1 MTGNA
6 KTWHKIMKRH
16 QDYRTRMIELNLKIT
31 EAMTSYLETI
41 SESEQFNA
49 ESEQF
54 NIRFEDE
61 GIVKLN
67 CEGDL
72 FNLEDIGG
80 FCEVFNLELLI
91 NNRTMIENHMED
103 ETVIRT
109 KYLFSTNNKGD

>member
-6 KTWHKIMKRH
+6 KTWHKIIKRH
-16 QDYRTRMIELNLKIT
+16 QNHRTRMIELNLKIT
-31 EAMTSYLETI
+31 EAMTEYLKAI
-41 SESEQFNA
+41 S

-61 GIVKLN
+61 GIVKLS
-67 CEGDL
+67 CDGDL

>member
-6 KTWHKIMKRH
+6 KTWHKIIKRH
-16 QDYRTRMIELNLKIT
+16 QNYRTRMIELNLKIT
-31 EAMTSYLETI
+31 EAMTSYLEAI
-41 SESEQFNA
+41 S

-91 NNRTMIENHMED
+91 NNRTMVENHMED